1 MDSRAAYAAPRVAFG
16 RAFASLLSIAVSAGA
31 AAIAS
36 PCPAPDRVAAASL
49 PKILFSQPA
58 EGSSL
63 HEGDAVQIRWSGV
76 PADAE
81 EIELLLSVDGG
92 RQFSLRLTDEIDST
106 SGSFLWRVPSLS
118 TDTASLAIR
127 MGVHGQEVLSAPGPL
142 FRLSHGP
149 STPGA
154 LVRWKAG
161 EIWMDARDPDQ
172 PTPRDTRSASGLS
185 TRAEQMTS
193 VPGGSDT
200 FNLPRSAARLV
211 TIVHESQRCAR
222 RGADTRALIGS
233 LSRIPLSI
241 PQRI

>member
-1 MDSRAAYAAPRVAFG
+1 VAFG

-36 PCPAPDRVAAASL
+36 PCPAPDRVAAAPL

-63 HEGDAVQIRWSGV
+63 HEGDTVQIRWSGV

-92 RQFSLRLTDEIDST
+92 RQFSLRLTDALDST

-127 MGVHGQEVLSAPGPL
+127 MGVHGEEIVSAPGPL
-142 FRLSHGP
+142 FRLSHSP

-154 LVRWKAG
+154 LLRWRAG
-161 EIWMDARDPDQ
+161 EIWMDSRDPDE
-172 PTPRDTRSASGLS
+172 PTPGDTRSASGLS
-185 TRAEQMTS
+185 TRPEQITS
-193 VPGGSDT
+193 IPGGSDT
-200 FNLPRSAARLV
+200 VSLPRSAARLV
-211 TIVHESQRCAR
+211 TIVHESQRRALR
-222 RGADTRALIGS
+222 EADTPVAIGS
-233 LSRIPLSI
+233 SSRIPLSI